1 MTDITKGKALKP
13 RELAAIEEWIG
24 GSTLVEA
31 WRKHIARNP
40 EAPYAVQAAA
50 NWANQER
57 IKDAVE
63 KAREAVIAAQYGSMT
78 GFITAQLAKFEKVFA
93 EGITLRRDASGIL
106 RPESLPAALGAGLA
120 ISKLFQHAAA
130 ANMSKLAMLKIWT
143 AIQSDLNIDK
153 ADRAE
158 IERAIIDGGE
168 L

>member
-40 EAPYAVQAAA
+40 EARYAVQAAA

-57 IKDAVE
+57 IKEAVE
-63 KAREAVIAAQYGSMT
+63 RAREAVIAAQYGSMT

-93 EGITLRRDASGIL
+93 EGITLRPDASGIL

-120 ISKLFQHAAA
+120 ISKLFQHGGA
-130 ANMSKLAMLKIWT
+130 ANMSKLAMLKIWQGVQADLSISKEAKA
-143 AIQSDLNIDK
+143 AIEHSILN
-153 ADRAE
+153 
-158 IERAIIDGGE
+158 GE
-168 L
+168 AL